1 MRKTSLAFVLVALLS
16 LYACQNNGED
26 SVATP
31 KTTQLDR
38 GKASLA
44 DEQVAR
50 VGASFIYQSDID
62 RLAVERELAIEGEGL
77 STDNPQYT
85 VVLKDLINQRL
96 LATEAIKR
104 SVDQSSENKRR
115 LAAARERVL
124 SSLVTERVLREA
136 VTEENILRLYNEQA
150 VLANRGNE
158 VRARH
163 IVVANEKKAKEVMAS
178 LEEGG
183 DFGDLA
189 LIHSLDTSSKDKGG
203 DLGWITRDRLATDLT
218 QVLFSTETG
227 ERTEIFKTDAG
238 WHIADV
244 TQRRAPQGQDYE
256 SVKPKIRSF
265 LIYEA
270 IDGLIN
276 QLRNDTDIEMLYKV
290 EDTKSDPAI
299 IPENQDSDDMNDT
312 IEVNDG

>member
-104 SVDQSSENKRR
+104 SVDQSSEN
-115 LAAARERVL
+115 
-124 SSLVTERVLREA
+124 
-136 VTEENILRLYNEQA
+136 
-150 VLANRGNE
+150 
-158 VRARH
+158 
-163 IVVANEKKAKEVMAS
+163 
-178 LEEGG
+178 EEGG

>member
-62 RLAVERELAIEGEGL
+62 RLAAERELAIEGEGL

-189 LIHSLDTSSKDKGG
+189 LIHSLDKSSKDKGG

-290 EDTKSDPAI
+290 EDTKSDPAV

>member
-62 RLAVERELAIEGEGL
+62 RLAAERELAIEGEGL

-189 LIHSLDTSSKDKGG
+189 LIHSLDKSSKDKGG

-299 IPENQDSDDMNDT
+299 IPENQDGDDMNDT